1 MQVPTLGPRFHPR
14 NRVGAAKPVPAE
26 ERTLDSLSGRCTIAV
41 ELAPTNLRCSTRCP
55 CGHEC
60 RQENR
65 GGTSLRCAL
74 QRRDEWAPKLPPVAV
89 TPPARFRS
97 CQVAR
102 SAHAPLRACGRRSSP
117 PRGNAGH
124 PPATVKRN
132 ERSRSAGTAGHV
144 QTESVVTLA
153 RNTHPIQPTSRNA
166 CADPH
171 SGSKNTQPSRVPFP
185 GAGPRKWSGS
195 LRFCNSR

>member
-89 TPPARFRS
+89 TPPDAHRQHVFDLAKFRDPLTHHCELVAGDRLHLAAMQAILQRQSSGMSGHVRPERPVTFKRNQWSRWRGIRTRFN
-97 CQVAR
+97 
-102 SAHAPLRACGRRSSP
+102 L
-117 PRGNAGH
+117 PRGTRARI
-124 PPATVKRN
+124 PTVAARTLSPLV
-132 ERSRSAGTAGHV
+132 SRFLGQVRENGV
-144 QTESVVTLA
+144 GL
-153 RNTHPIQPTSRNA
+153 
-166 CADPH
+166 
-171 SGSKNTQPSRVPFP
+171 
-185 GAGPRKWSGS
+185 
-195 LRFCNSR
+195 